1 MGFEMQ
7 GVDVDVGNPAY
18 ARKASPEKHA
28 IGMTWAKEMQT
39 LLDAGLITTPP
50 IRELEGRWEGIIRGL
65 EMLQKG
71 EVRGQKL
78 VVRV

>member
-7 GVDVDVGNPAY
+7 GVDVELDHPVY
-18 ARKASPEKHA
+18 SRKASPERHA
-28 IGMTWAKEMQT
+28 IGVTWAKEMQT

-50 IRELEGRWEGIIRGL
+50 IRQLEGQWAGIIRGL

-71 EVRGQKL
+71 DVRGEKL